1 MNSVSAALSKSRLI
15 IFSCKS
21 DGTITLS
28 QGGGLKLHGLSENEH
43 LGYNAL
49 EIYKS
54 LPGFIEALKTA
65 LGGKP
70 CQAVYKWGSD
80 FCETHMVP
88 IEDGGVVA
96 VCTSQ
101 TARILRDEERL
112 EKSVILAKQETKL
125 EYLNII
131 AHELRSPI
139 AGIIGILNIIKM
151 EDENTNEYID
161 LISETANQLLSLVN
175 DLLDYSKLS
184 SGKFQVQNVPFN
196 IASVIHNVS
205 SLFKVEALNKNI
217 NFTSDIICENQ
228 NVIGD
233 PNRISQM
240 LRNYVSNALKFTPT
254 NGSVNIRL
262 EIVDKSLL
270 FTIKDTGCGISKD
283 DLDKL
288 FKDYIQLDTKEMSK
302 GTGLG
307 LSINKKLANVL
318 NGDTGCKS
326 EIGIG
331 SSFWFT
337 VPYTPME
344 IPLVFNAYEDIHIK
358 THSNRILVAEDD
370 PIMRLII
377 RKILSKLGF
386 VNVTIVENGQE
397 ALFLIQNKNIYDY
410 VLLDNRMPKMNGE
423 TTAKFICKFY
433 IENKDLHS
441 PYLVWMSAEP
451 ISESQLHTLQ
461 FDKMIL
467 KPFNEKEIK
476 KILLE

>member
-1 MNSVSAALSKSRLI
+1 MNSVSPALSKSPLI
-15 IFSCKS
+15 IFSCRS

-54 LPGFIEALKTA
+54 LPGFIEALKIA

-88 IEDGGVVA
+88 IENGGVVA

-112 EKSVILAKQETKL
+112 DKRVILAKEETKL

-139 AGIIGILNIIKM
+139 AGIICLLNIIK
-151 EDENTNEYID
+151 DDNTNEYID
-161 LISETANQLLSLVN
+161 LISQTANQLLSLVN

-184 SGKFQVQNVPFN
+184 SGKFQVQNTPFN
-196 IASVIHNVS
+196 IESVIHNS
-205 SLFKVEALNKNI
+205 MSLFKPEAMKKDI
-217 NFTSDIICENQ
+217 NFTSDIICGNQ
-228 NVIGD
+228 NILGD
-233 PNRISQM
+233 PNRINQM
-240 LRNYVSNALKFTPT
+240 LRNYLSNALKFTPT
-254 NGSVNIRL
+254 KGSVNILL
-262 EIVDKSLL
+262 EIIDNSLL
-270 FTIKDTGCGISKD
+270 FTIKDTGPGIAKD

-307 LSINKKLANVL
+307 LSINKKLAEAL
-318 NGDTGCKS
+318 GGDTGCKS

-337 VPYTPME
+337 IPYIPMD
-344 IPLVFNAYEDIHIK
+344 IPLVFNAFEDIHIK
-358 THSNRILVAEDD
+358 THSSRILVAEDD
-370 PIMRLII
+370 PTMRLVI

-386 VNVTIVENGQE
+386 VNVTIVENGQK

-410 VLLDNRMPKMNGE
+410 VLLDNKMPKMNGE
-423 TTAKFICKFY
+423 TTAKFIREFY
-433 IENKDLHS
+433 TEKKHLHS

-451 ISESQLHTLQ
+451 ISEALLYTLQ
-461 FDKMIL
+461 FDKMIQ

-476 KILLE
+476 KILVEV